1 MAQRAAAMTRE
12 IKPQIEIE
20 REIGHTRRE
29 LAVTLAALERK
40 LAARYLVEK
49 GFGMFKDTLGD
60 DYGLNRGLEVIR
72 ANPVPI
78 ALIGIGAAW
87 LLASNSG
94 VVDRVAQDQRI
105 EAARRR
111 VTGLAS
117 DVGNRAGELASTV
130 AERVGMSGNSADR
143 PLGYT
148 GNPMVDQPD
157 ARTAAAGWV
166 HQVSDMAQDAIRS
179 ARDTGGA
186 MLDRTQDRAG
196 QIADQVTDAFERH
209 PLLIGAIGV
218 MAGAMIAALLPRT
231 RVEDEWF
238 GSTRD
243 ELWQRAEAVGQEA
256 VSRVRDT
263 AVRAADAAADAA
275 ADTVKSEADKSLHG

>member
-1 MAQRAAAMTRE
+1 MAERAAAMTA
-12 IKPQIEIE
+12 EIE
-20 REIGHTRRE
+20 REIDHTRRE
-29 LAVTLAALERK
+29 LALTLAALERK

-49 GFGMFKDTLGD
+49 GFDMFKDNLGD
-60 DYGLNRGLEVIR
+60 DLGLKRGLEIVR

-94 VVDRVAQDQRI
+94 VVDRIAQDQRI

-130 AERVGMSGNSADR
+130 AERVGISGNGADR

-148 GNPMVDQPD
+148 GNPMVDEGGAP
-157 ARTAAAGWV
+157 TAPAGWV
-166 HQVSDMAQDAIRS
+166 HQMSDLAQDAIRS
-179 ARDTGGA
+179 ARDSGGA
-186 MLDRTQDRAG
+186 MLDRTQEQATR
-196 QIADQVTDAFERH
+196 IADQVTDAFERH

-218 MAGAMIAALLPRT
+218 MAGAMIAALLPTT
-231 RVEDEWF
+231 RVEDDWF
-238 GSTRD
+238 GGTRD
-243 ELWQRAEAVGQEA
+243 ELRERAEALGQEA

>member
-1 MAQRAAAMTRE
+1 MAERAAAMTA
-12 IKPQIEIE
+12 EIE
-20 REIGHTRRE
+20 REIDHTRRE
-29 LAVTLAALERK
+29 LALTLAALERK

-49 GFGMFKDTLGD
+49 GFDMFKDTLGD
-60 DYGLNRGLEVIR
+60 DYGLKRGLDIVR
-72 ANPVPI
+72 DNPVPI

-94 VVDRVAQDQRI
+94 VVDRIAQDQRI
-105 EAARRR
+105 TAARRR

-130 AERVGMSGNSADR
+130 AERVGIAGNGADR

-148 GNPMVDQPD
+148 GNPMVDEAD
-157 ARTAAAGWV
+157 TRTDSTGWV

-179 ARDTGGA
+179 ARDSGGA
-186 MLDRTQDRAG
+186 MLDRTQDQASR
-196 QIADQVTDAFERH
+196 IADQVTDAFERH

-218 MAGAMIAALLPRT
+218 MAGAMIAALLPAT

-238 GSTRD
+238 GGARD

>member
-1 MAQRAAAMTRE
+1 MAQRAAAMTA
-12 IKPQIEIE
+12 QIE
-20 REIGHTRRE
+20 REIDHTRRE

-49 GFGMFKDTLGD
+49 GFDMFKDSLGD
-60 DYGLNRGLEVIR
+60 DYGLKRSLEIVR
-72 ANPVPI
+72 DNPVPI

-94 VVDRVAQDQRI
+94 IVDRIAQDQRI

-111 VTGLAS
+111 VTDLAG

-130 AERVGMSGNSADR
+130 AERVGIGGNGA
-143 PLGYT
+143 GYT
-148 GNPMVDQPD
+148 GNPMVDE
-157 ARTAAAGWV
+157 AGAWTTSAGWV
-166 HQVSDMAQDAIRS
+166 HQMSDIAQDAIRS
-179 ARDTGGA
+179 ARDSGGA
-186 MLDRTQDRAG
+186 MLDRTQDQAG
-196 QIADQVTDAFERH
+196 RIADQVTDAFQRH

-218 MAGAMIAALLPRT
+218 MAGAMIAALLPAT

-238 GSTRD
+238 GGARD

-256 VSRVRDT
+256 VSRVRET

>member
-1 MAQRAAAMTRE
+1 MAERAAAMTA
-12 IKPQIEIE
+12 EIE
-20 REIGHTRRE
+20 REIDHTRRE
-29 LAVTLAALERK
+29 LALTLAALERK

-49 GFGMFKDTLGD
+49 GFDMFKDTLGD
-60 DYGLNRGLEVIR
+60 DYGLKRGLDIVR
-72 ANPVPI
+72 DNPVPI

-94 VVDRVAQDQRI
+94 VVDRIAQDQRI
-105 EAARRR
+105 TAARRR

-130 AERVGMSGNSADR
+130 AERVGIAGNGADR

-148 GNPMVDQPD
+148 GNPMVDEAD
-157 ARTAAAGWV
+157 TRTTSTGWV
-166 HQVSDMAQDAIRS
+166 HQMSDMAQDAIRS
-179 ARDTGGA
+179 ARDSGGA
-186 MLDRTQDRAG
+186 VLDRTQDQASR
-196 QIADQVTDAFERH
+196 IADQVTDAFERH

-218 MAGAMIAALLPRT
+218 MAGAMIAALLPAT

-238 GSTRD
+238 GGARD

>member
-1 MAQRAAAMTRE
+1 MTA
-12 IKPQIEIE
+12 EIE
-20 REIGHTRRE
+20 REIDHTRRE
-29 LAVTLAALERK
+29 LAMTLAALERK

-49 GFGMFKDTLGD
+49 GFDMFKDTLGN
-60 DYGLNRGLEVIR
+60 DYGLNRSLEIVR

-94 VVDRVAQDQRI
+94 VVDRIARDQRV

-111 VTGLAS
+111 GTGLAS
-117 DVGNRAGELASTV
+117 DVGNRAGELASTM
-130 AERVGMSGNSADR
+130 AERVGIAGNGADR

-148 GNPMVDQPD
+148 GNAMVDEAGGQ
-157 ARTAAAGWV
+157 ATSAGWV
-166 HQVSDMAQDAIRS
+166 HQMSDIAQDAIRS
-179 ARDTGGA
+179 ARESGGA
-186 MLDRTQDRAG
+186 MLDRTQDQASR
-196 QIADQVTDAFERH
+196 IADQVTDAFERH

-218 MAGAMIAALLPRT
+218 MAGAMIAALLPAT

-238 GSTRD
+238 GGARD

>member
-1 MAQRAAAMTRE
+1 MAQRAAAMTA
-12 IKPQIEIE
+12 QIE
-20 REIGHTRRE
+20 REIDHTRRE
-29 LAVTLAALERK
+29 LAVTLAVLERK

-49 GFGMFKDTLGD
+49 GFDMFKDTLGD
-60 DYGLNRGLEVIR
+60 DYGLKRGLDILR
-72 ANPVPI
+72 DNPVPI

-94 VVDRVAQDQRI
+94 VVDRIAQDQRI

-130 AERVGMSGNSADR
+130 AERVGIAGNGADR

-148 GNPMVDQPD
+148 GNPMVDEAG
-157 ARTAAAGWV
+157 ARTTSAGWV
-166 HQVSDMAQDAIRS
+166 HQMSDIAQDAIRS
-179 ARDTGGA
+179 ARDSGGA
-186 MLDRTQDRAG
+186 MLDRTQDQAG
-196 QIADQVTDAFERH
+196 RIADQVTDAFQRH

-218 MAGAMIAALLPRT
+218 MAGAMIAALLPAT

-238 GSTRD
+238 GGARD

-256 VSRVRDT
+256 VSRVRET

-275 ADTVKSEADKSLHG
+275 ADTVKSEADRSLHG

>member
-1 MAQRAAAMTRE
+1 MTAQ
-12 IKPQIEIE
+12 IE
-20 REIGHTRRE
+20 REIDHTRRE

-49 GFGMFKDTLGD
+49 GFDMFKDTLGD
-60 DYGLNRGLEVIR
+60 DYGLKRGLDIVR
-72 ANPVPI
+72 DNPVPI

-94 VVDRVAQDQRI
+94 VVDRIAQDQRI

-117 DVGNRAGELASTV
+117 DIGNRAGELASTM
-130 AERVGMSGNSADR
+130 AERVGMSGNGADR
-143 PLGYT
+143 PMGYT
-148 GNPMVDQPD
+148 GNPMVDEAD
-157 ARTAAAGWV
+157 TRTTSTGWV
-166 HQVSDMAQDAIRS
+166 HQMSDMAQDAIRS
-179 ARDTGGA
+179 ARDSGGA
-186 MLDRTQDRAG
+186 VLDRTQDQASR
-196 QIADQVTDAFERH
+196 IADQVTDAFERH

-218 MAGAMIAALLPRT
+218 MAGAMIAALLPAT

-238 GSTRD
+238 GGARD

>member
-1 MAQRAAAMTRE
+1 MAERTAAMTA
-12 IKPQIEIE
+12 EIE
-20 REIGHTRRE
+20 REIDHTRRE
-29 LAVTLAALERK
+29 LALTLQALERK

-49 GFGMFKDTLGD
+49 GFDMFKVTLGD
-60 DYGLNRGLEVIR
+60 DYGLKRGLEIVR

-94 VVDRVAQDQRI
+94 VVDRIARDQRI

-111 VTGLAS
+111 VTDLAS

-130 AERVGMSGNSADR
+130 AERVGISGNGADR

-148 GNPMVDQPD
+148 GNPMVDEAD
-157 ARTAAAGWV
+157 TRTTSTGWV
-166 HQVSDMAQDAIRS
+166 HQMSDMAQDAIRS
-179 ARDTGGA
+179 ARDSGGA
-186 MLDRTQDRAG
+186 VLDRTQDQASR
-196 QIADQVTDAFERH
+196 IADQVTDAFERH

-218 MAGAMIAALLPRT
+218 MAGAMIAALLPAT

-238 GSTRD
+238 GGARD

>member
-1 MAQRAAAMTRE
+1 MTA
-12 IKPQIEIE
+12 EIE
-20 REIGHTRRE
+20 REIDHTRRE
-29 LAVTLAALERK
+29 LALTLAALERK

-49 GFGMFKDTLGD
+49 GFDMFKDTLGD
-60 DYGLNRGLEVIR
+60 DYGLKRSLEIVR
-72 ANPVPI
+72 DNPVPI

-94 VVDRVAQDQRI
+94 VVDRIAQDQRI
-105 EAARRR
+105 AAARRR

-130 AERVGMSGNSADR
+130 AERVRIIGNGADR

-148 GNPMVDQPD
+148 GNPMVDEGGGP
-157 ARTAAAGWV
+157 TAPAGWV
-166 HQVSDMAQDAIRS
+166 HQMSDLAQDAIRS
-179 ARDTGGA
+179 ARDSGGA
-186 MLDRTQDRAG
+186 MLDRTQDQASR
-196 QIADQVTDAFERH
+196 IADQVTDAFERH

-218 MAGAMIAALLPRT
+218 MAGAMIAALLPAT

-238 GSTRD
+238 GGARD

-263 AVRAADAAADAA
+263 AMRAADAAADAA

>member
-1 MAQRAAAMTRE
+1 MAQRAAAMTA
-12 IKPQIEIE
+12 QIE
-20 REIGHTRRE
+20 REIDHTRRE

-49 GFGMFKDTLGD
+49 GFDMFKDSLGD
-60 DYGLNRGLEVIR
+60 DYGLKRSLEIVR

-94 VVDRVAQDQRI
+94 IVDRIAQDQRI

-130 AERVGMSGNSADR
+130 AERVGIGGNGADR

-148 GNPMVDQPD
+148 GNPMVDEAG
-157 ARTAAAGWV
+157 ARTTSAGWV
-166 HQVSDMAQDAIRS
+166 HQMSDIAQDAIRS
-179 ARDTGGA
+179 ARDSGGA
-186 MLDRTQDRAG
+186 MLDRTQDQAG
-196 QIADQVTDAFERH
+196 RIADQVTDAFQRH

-218 MAGAMIAALLPRT
+218 MAGAMIAALLPAT

-238 GSTRD
+238 GGARD

-256 VSRVRDT
+256 VSRVRET

>member
-1 MAQRAAAMTRE
+1 MTAETERE
-12 IKPQIEIE
+12 AEIE
-20 REIGHTRRE
+20 REIDHTRRE
-29 LAVTLAALERK
+29 LALTLAALERK
-40 LAARYLVEK
+40 LAARYLLEK
-49 GFGMFKDTLGD
+49 GFDMFKDNLGD
-60 DYGLNRGLEVIR
+60 DLGLKRSLDILR

-87 LLASNSG
+87 LIASNSG
-94 VVDRVAQDQRI
+94 VVDRIAQDQRV

-111 VTGLAS
+111 VTDLAS

-130 AERVGMSGNSADR
+130 AARVGISANGAAR
-143 PLGYT
+143 PLGHT
-148 GNPMVDQPD
+148 GTPMVDGAG
-157 ARTAAAGWV
+157 ARSTGWV
-166 HQVSDMAQDAIRS
+166 HQMSDTAQDAIRS
-179 ARDTGGA
+179 ARDSAGA
-186 MLDRTQDRAG
+186 MLDRTQDQASR
-196 QIADQVTDAFERH
+196 IADQVTDAFERH

-218 MAGAMIAALLPRT
+218 MAGAMIAALLPAT

-238 GSTRD
+238 GGARD

-275 ADTVKSEADKSLHG
+275 ADTLKSEADNSPHG

>member
-1 MAQRAAAMTRE
+1 MTA
-12 IKPQIEIE
+12 EIE
-20 REIGHTRRE
+20 REIDHTRRE
-29 LAVTLAALERK
+29 LAMTLAALERK

-49 GFGMFKDTLGD
+49 GFDMFKDTLGD
-60 DYGLNRGLEVIR
+60 DYGLNRSLEIVR

-94 VVDRVAQDQRI
+94 VVDRIAQDQRVA
-105 EAARRR
+105 AARRR

-117 DVGNRAGELASTV
+117 DVGNRAGELASTM
-130 AERVGMSGNSADR
+130 AERVGIAGNGADR

-148 GNPMVDQPD
+148 GNPMVDEAD
-157 ARTAAAGWV
+157 ARTDSAGWV
-166 HQVSDMAQDAIRS
+166 HQMSDIAQDAIRS
-179 ARDTGGA
+179 ARDSGGA
-186 MLDRTQDRAG
+186 MLDRTQDQASR
-196 QIADQVTDAFERH
+196 IADHVTDAFGRH

-218 MAGAMIAALLPRT
+218 MAGAMIAALLPAT

-238 GSTRD
+238 GGARD

>member
-1 MAQRAAAMTRE
+1 MTA
-12 IKPQIEIE
+12 EIE
-20 REIGHTRRE
+20 REIDHTRRE
-29 LAVTLAALERK
+29 LALTLAALERK

-49 GFGMFKDTLGD
+49 GFDMFKDTLGD
-60 DYGLNRGLEVIR
+60 DYGLKRGLDIVR
-72 ANPVPI
+72 DNPVPI

-94 VVDRVAQDQRI
+94 VVDRIAQDQRI
-105 EAARRR
+105 TAARRR

-130 AERVGMSGNSADR
+130 AERVGIAGNGADR

-148 GNPMVDQPD
+148 GNPMVDEAD
-157 ARTAAAGWV
+157 TRTTSTGWV
-166 HQVSDMAQDAIRS
+166 HQMSDMAQDAIRS
-179 ARDTGGA
+179 ARDSGGA
-186 MLDRTQDRAG
+186 VLDRTQDQASR
-196 QIADQVTDAFERH
+196 IADQVTDAFERH

-218 MAGAMIAALLPRT
+218 MAGAMIAALLPAT

-238 GSTRD
+238 GGARD

>member
-1 MAQRAAAMTRE
+1 MAERAAAMTA
-12 IKPQIEIE
+12 EIE
-20 REIGHTRRE
+20 REIDHTRRE
-29 LAVTLAALERK
+29 LALTLAALERK

-49 GFGMFKDTLGD
+49 GFDMFKDTLGD
-60 DYGLNRGLEVIR
+60 DYGLKRGLDIVR
-72 ANPVPI
+72 DNPVPI

-94 VVDRVAQDQRI
+94 VVDRIAQDQRI
-105 EAARRR
+105 TAARRR

-130 AERVGMSGNSADR
+130 AERVGIAGNGADR

-148 GNPMVDQPD
+148 GNPMVDEDD
-157 ARTAAAGWV
+157 ARTDSAGWV
-166 HQVSDMAQDAIRS
+166 HQVSDIAQDAIRS
-179 ARDTGGA
+179 ARDSGGA
-186 MLDRTQDRAG
+186 MLDRTQDQASR
-196 QIADQVTDAFERH
+196 IADQVTDAFERH

-218 MAGAMIAALLPRT
+218 MAGAMIAALLPAT

-238 GSTRD
+238 GGARD

>member
-1 MAQRAAAMTRE
+1 MTAHTERE
-12 IKPQIEIE
+12 TEIE
-20 REIGHTRRE
+20 REIDHTRRE
-29 LAVTLAALERK
+29 LALTLAALERK

-49 GFGMFKDTLGD
+49 GFDMLTDNLGD
-60 DYGLNRGLEVIR
+60 DYGLKRGLDIVR

-87 LLASNSG
+87 LIASNSG
-94 VVDRVAQDQRI
+94 VVDRIAQDQRI

-111 VTGLAS
+111 VTDLTS

-130 AERVGMSGNSADR
+130 AERVGISGNGADR

-148 GNPMVDQPD
+148 GNPMVDEAG
-157 ARTAAAGWV
+157 ARAAGWV
-166 HQVSDMAQDAIRS
+166 HQMSDTAQDAIRS
-179 ARDTGGA
+179 ARGSAGA
-186 MLDRTQDRAG
+186 MLDRTQDQASR
-196 QIADQVTDAFERH
+196 IADQVTDAFERH

-218 MAGAMIAALLPRT
+218 MAGALIAALLPPTRT
-231 RVEDEWF
+231 EDDWF
-238 GSTRD
+238 GGTRD
-243 ELWQRAEAVGQEA
+243 ELWHRAEEVGQEA

-275 ADTVKSEADKSLHG
+275 ADTVKAEADKSLHG

>member
-1 MAQRAAAMTRE
+1 MTA
-12 IKPQIEIE
+12 EIE
-20 REIGHTRRE
+20 REIDHTRRE
-29 LAVTLAALERK
+29 LAMTLAALERK

-49 GFGMFKDTLGD
+49 GFDMFKDTLGD
-60 DYGLNRGLEVIR
+60 DLGLKRSLDILR

-94 VVDRVAQDQRI
+94 VVDRIAQDQRI
-105 EAARRR
+105 AAARRR

-130 AERVGMSGNSADR
+130 AERVGIAGNGADR

-148 GNPMVDQPD
+148 GNPMVDEAGGQ
-157 ARTAAAGWV
+157 TTSAGWV
-166 HQVSDMAQDAIRS
+166 HQMSDMAQDAIRS
-179 ARDTGGA
+179 ARDSGGA
-186 MLDRTQDRAG
+186 MLDHTQDQASR
-196 QIADQVTDAFERH
+196 IADQFTDAFQRH

-218 MAGAMIAALLPRT
+218 MAGAMIAALLPAT

-238 GSTRD
+238 GGARD

>member
-1 MAQRAAAMTRE
+1 MTA
-12 IKPQIEIE
+12 EIE
-20 REIGHTRRE
+20 REIDHTRRE
-29 LAVTLAALERK
+29 LALTLAALERK

-49 GFGMFKDTLGD
+49 GFDMFKDTLGD
-60 DYGLNRGLEVIR
+60 DYGLKRGLDIVR
-72 ANPVPI
+72 DNPVPI

-94 VVDRVAQDQRI
+94 VVDRIAQDQRI
-105 EAARRR
+105 TAARRR

-130 AERVGMSGNSADR
+130 AERVGIAGNGADR

-148 GNPMVDQPD
+148 GNPMVDEAD
-157 ARTAAAGWV
+157 TRTDSAGWV
-166 HQVSDMAQDAIRS
+166 HQVSDIAQDAIRS
-179 ARDTGGA
+179 ARDSGGA
-186 MLDRTQDRAG
+186 MLDRTQDQASR
-196 QIADQVTDAFERH
+196 IADQVTDAFERH

-218 MAGAMIAALLPRT
+218 MAGAMIAALLPAT

-238 GSTRD
+238 GGARD

>member
-1 MAQRAAAMTRE
+1 MAERAAAMTA
-12 IKPQIEIE
+12 QIE
-20 REIGHTRRE
+20 REIDHTRRE
-29 LAVTLAALERK
+29 LALTLAALERK

-49 GFGMFKDTLGD
+49 GFDMFKDTLGD
-60 DYGLNRGLEVIR
+60 DYGLKRGLDIVR
-72 ANPVPI
+72 DNPVPI

-94 VVDRVAQDQRI
+94 VVDRIAQDQRI
-105 EAARRR
+105 TAARRR

-130 AERVGMSGNSADR
+130 AERVVIAGNGADR

-148 GNPMVDQPD
+148 GNPMVDEAD
-157 ARTAAAGWV
+157 TRTTSTGWV
-166 HQVSDMAQDAIRS
+166 HQMSDMAQDAIRS
-179 ARDTGGA
+179 ARDSGGA
-186 MLDRTQDRAG
+186 VLDRTQDQASR
-196 QIADQVTDAFERH
+196 IADQVTDAFERH

-218 MAGAMIAALLPRT
+218 MAGAMIAALLPAT

-238 GSTRD
+238 GGARD

>member
-1 MAQRAAAMTRE
+1 MAQRAAAMTA
-12 IKPQIEIE
+12 QIE
-20 REIGHTRRE
+20 REIDHTRRE

-49 GFGMFKDTLGD
+49 GFDMFKDSLGD
-60 DYGLNRGLEVIR
+60 DYGLKRSLEIVR
-72 ANPVPI
+72 DNPVPI

-94 VVDRVAQDQRI
+94 VVDRIAQDQRI

-130 AERVGMSGNSADR
+130 AERVGISGNGADR
-143 PLGYT
+143 PMGYT
-148 GNPMVDQPD
+148 GNPMVDQPGGG
-157 ARTAAAGWV
+157 TASGGWV
-166 HQVSDMAQDAIRS
+166 HQMSDTAQDTIRS
-179 ARDTGGA
+179 ARDSAGA
-186 MLDRTQDRAG
+186 MLGRTQDQAG
-196 QIADQVTDAFERH
+196 RIADQVTDAFQRH

-218 MAGAMIAALLPRT
+218 MAGAMIAALLPAS
-231 RVEDEWF
+231 RVEDDWF
-238 GSTRD
+238 GGTRD
-243 ELWQRAEAVGQEA
+243 ELWQRAEAVGQDA
-256 VSRVRDT
+256 VSRVRET

-275 ADTVKSEADKSLHG
+275 ADTVKSEADRSLHG

>member
-1 MAQRAAAMTRE
+1 MTA
-12 IKPQIEIE
+12 EIE
-20 REIGHTRRE
+20 REIDHTRRE
-29 LAVTLAALERK
+29 LALTLQALERK

-49 GFGMFKDTLGD
+49 GFDMFKDTLGD
-60 DYGLNRGLEVIR
+60 DYGLNRGLEIVR

-94 VVDRVAQDQRI
+94 VVDRIARDQRI

-111 VTGLAS
+111 VSGLAS

-130 AERVGMSGNSADR
+130 AERVGISGNGADR

-148 GNPMVDQPD
+148 GNPMVDEGGGP
-157 ARTAAAGWV
+157 TAPAGWV
-166 HQVSDMAQDAIRS
+166 HQMSDLAQDAIRS
-179 ARDTGGA
+179 ARDSGGA
-186 MLDRTQDRAG
+186 MLDRTQDQASR
-196 QIADQVTDAFERH
+196 IADQVTDAFERH

-218 MAGAMIAALLPRT
+218 MAGAMIAALLPAT

-238 GSTRD
+238 GGTRD

>member
-1 MAQRAAAMTRE
+1 MTA
-12 IKPQIEIE
+12 EIE
-20 REIGHTRRE
+20 REIDHTRRE
-29 LAVTLAALERK
+29 LALTLAALERK

-49 GFGMFKDTLGD
+49 GFDMFKDTLGN
-60 DYGLNRGLEVIR
+60 DYGLNRSLEIVR

-94 VVDRVAQDQRI
+94 VVDRIAQDRRV

-111 VTGLAS
+111 VTGLTS
-117 DVGNRAGELASTV
+117 DVGNRAGELASTM
-130 AERVGMSGNSADR
+130 AERVGIAGNGADR

-148 GNPMVDQPD
+148 GNPMVDEAGGQ
-157 ARTAAAGWV
+157 ATSAGWV
-166 HQVSDMAQDAIRS
+166 HQMSDIAQDAIRS
-179 ARDTGGA
+179 ARDSGGA
-186 MLDRTQDRAG
+186 MLDRTQDQASR
-196 QIADQVTDAFERH
+196 IADQVTDAFERH

-218 MAGAMIAALLPRT
+218 MAGAMIAALLPAT

-238 GSTRD
+238 GGARD

-275 ADTVKSEADKSLHG
+275 ADTVKNEADKSLHG

>member
-1 MAQRAAAMTRE
+1 MVERAAAMTA
-12 IKPQIEIE
+12 EIE
-20 REIGHTRRE
+20 REIDHTRRE
-29 LAVTLAALERK
+29 LAMTLAALERK

-49 GFGMFKDTLGD
+49 GFDMFKDTLGD
-60 DYGLNRGLEVIR
+60 DYGLNRGLEIVR

-94 VVDRVAQDQRI
+94 VADRIARDQRI

-111 VTGLAS
+111 VTDLAS
-117 DVGNRAGELASTV
+117 DVGNRAGELASTAV
-130 AERVGMSGNSADR
+130 ERVGIAGNGADR

-148 GNPMVDQPD
+148 GNPMVDEAGGP
-157 ARTAAAGWV
+157 TTSPGWV
-166 HQVSDMAQDAIRS
+166 HQMSDMAQDAIRS
-179 ARDTGGA
+179 ARDSGGA
-186 MLDRTQDRAG
+186 MLDRTQDQASR
-196 QIADQVTDAFERH
+196 IADQVTDAFERH

-218 MAGAMIAALLPRT
+218 MAGAMIAALLPAT

-238 GSTRD
+238 GGARD